1 MARRERR
8 QQPRIPCEI
17 EVVLDDSHTMP
28 DAPARMTLRTRNI
41 NMRGAYFELPR
52 PTEPPEPHSL
62 PEFWRDRR
70 LRVSASSPPLCTNG
84 STIECEAEVR
94 WVERRGPKKRVVG
107 IGVLFAKPPELWVRT
122 LHDFL
127 DSLVA

>member
-17 EVVLDDSHTMP
+17 EVVLDDSHEGVES
-28 DAPARMTLRTRNI
+28 PARMSLRTRNI
-41 NMRGAYFELPR
+41 NMRGAYFELPK
-52 PTEPPEPHSL
+52 PIEPPEPYSL

-70 LRVSASSPPLCTNG
+70 LRVTVNSPPLCDNG
-84 STIECEAEVR
+84 TTVMCEAEVR

-107 IGVLFAKPPELWVRT
+107 IGVLFKEPPDLWVHT